1 MPPASD
7 PHPAVLDR
15 AAVRAEMDQA
25 RADFR
30 RLVSHASPAGLR
42 QPSDGTRWT
51 NQQLLFHML
60 FGYLIV
66 RALLILVPIF
76 GLLPGAASRAFARLL
91 DSAQRPFHLINYLGS
106 CAGARVIPPSRM
118 PPMLDHL
125 IAALQQHLE
134 RQSESALRRGMHY
147 PATWDPFFAS
157 YMTLADIYRYPTQH
171 FRFHQRQLT
180 LGRAPAVGTAGSAAA
195 AAGRGKG
202 TGSRPGAGLTPHQA
216 QRFYDR
222 LGRAQDLQAFYED
235 RPVAE
240 LIAAASFPA
249 ARSVFELGCGT
260 GRLAENLLAHHLP
273 AAARY
278 LGADISD
285 TMVTLSQAR
294 LRRFGGRAHVLRA
307 DGTVP
312 LPVASGG
319 FDRFLAV
326 YVFDLLG
333 PGDAGTVIAQAR
345 RLLRPGGLLC
355 AVSLAPGQ
363 APAARL
369 ISQTWTGIWSRA
381 PGLVGGCRPIR
392 LEPLLDGWHITYRAL
407 VTAWAL
413 TSEVIVAAPGQPAS
427 RPDGE
432 LVRSPGCCDP
442 PDGDRA
448 GKAAW
453 WRQGRVLT
461 GPLFSQL
468 ALIAGSRRGR
478 ARRSPHASTGSGA
491 AGPRQGR

>member
-1 MPPASD
+1 MRPAPV
-7 PHPAVLDR
+7 PHPAALDR

-30 RLVSHASPAGLR
+30 RLVSDATPADLR
-42 QPSDGTRWT
+42 RPSDGTRWT

-66 RALLILVPIF
+66 RALLILARIF
-76 GLLPGAASRAFARLL
+76 GLLPGSASSAFARLL
-91 DSAQRPFHLINYLGS
+91 NSARRPFHLINYLGS
-106 CAGARVIPPSRM
+106 RAGARLIPPGRM
-118 PPMLDHL
+118 TPMLDHV
-125 IAALQQHLE
+125 ITALQQHLE
-134 RQSESALRRGMHY
+134 RETETTLRRGMHY

-157 YMTLADIYRYPTQH
+157 YMTLADLYRYPTRH
-171 FRFHQRQLT
+171 FRFHQRQLA
-180 LGRAPAVGTAGSAAA
+180 LGRAPAAGTAGSAAA
-195 AAGRGKG
+195 AAGSGNS
-202 TGSRPGAGLTPHQA
+202 TGSRAGTRPGAGLTPHQA
-216 QRFYDR
+216 RRFYDR

-235 RPVAE
+235 RPAAE

-260 GRLAENLLAHHLP
+260 GRLAENLLARHLP
-273 AAARY
+273 ADARY

-294 LRRFGGRAHVLRA
+294 LRRFGGRARVLRA
-307 DGTVP
+307 NGTVP
-312 LPVASGG
+312 LPVADGG

-333 PGDAGTVIAQAR
+333 PGDAAAVIAQAR

-363 APAARL
+363 DPAARL
-369 ISQTWTGIWSRA
+369 ISQAWTGIWSRA

-392 LEPLLDGWHITYRAL
+392 LEPLLDGWHITHRAM

-413 TSEVIVAAPGQPAS
+413 TSEVIVATPGQPAAPAETPHP
-427 RPDGE
+427 RRHPQDPE
-432 LVRSPGCCDP
+432 TEDPGAIVGNAP
-442 PDGDRA
+442 
-448 GKAAW
+448 
-453 WRQGRVLT
+453 
-461 GPLFSQL
+461 
-468 ALIAGSRRGR
+468 
-478 ARRSPHASTGSGA
+478 
-491 AGPRQGR
+491 

>member
-1 MPPASD
+1 
-7 PHPAVLDR
+7 
-15 AAVRAEMDQA
+15 MDQA

-30 RLVSHASPAGLR
+30 RLVSDATPADLR
-42 QPSDGTRWT
+42 RPSDGIRWT

-66 RALLILVPIF
+66 RALLILVRIF
-76 GLLPGAASRAFARLL
+76 GLLPDAASRAFARLL

-106 CAGARVIPPSRM
+106 CAGARLIPPRRM
-118 PPMLDHL
+118 PPMLDHV

-134 RQSESALRRGMHY
+134 RETESALRRGMHY

-157 YMTLADIYRYPTQH
+157 CMTLADLYRYPTQH

-180 LGRAPAVGTAGSAAA
+180 LDRVPATGTTGPAAA
-195 AAGRGKG
+195 AAGRGKSSG
-202 TGSRPGAGLTPHQA
+202 SRAGSRPGAGLTPHQA

-235 RPVAE
+235 RPAAE

-260 GRLAENLLAHHLP
+260 GRLAENLLARHLP
-273 AAARY
+273 ADARY
-278 LGADISD
+278 LGTDISD
-285 TMVTLSQAR
+285 TMVALSQAR
-294 LRRFGGRAHVLRA
+294 LRRFGGRARVLRA

-333 PGDAGTVIAQAR
+333 PGDAEAVIAQAQ

-392 LEPLLDGWHITYRAL
+392 LEPLLDGWHVTHRAL

-413 TSEVIVAAPGQPAS
+413 TSEVIVAAPRPADGPGGNAPPPRRHPQDPETEDPGAIAGNS
-427 RPDGE
+427 R
-432 LVRSPGCCDP
+432 LRSPPVPGNRVVGTA
-442 PDGDRA
+442 DG
-448 GKAAW
+448 
-453 WRQGRVLT
+453 
-461 GPLFSQL
+461 
-468 ALIAGSRRGR
+468 RRR
-478 ARRSPHASTGSGA
+478 L
-491 AGPRQGR
+491 

>member
-1 MPPASD
+1 MRPAPD
-7 PHPAVLDR
+7 PHPAALDR

-30 RLVSHASPAGLR
+30 RLVSDATPADLR
-42 QPSDGTRWT
+42 RPSDGTRWT

-66 RALLILVPIF
+66 RALLILARIF
-76 GLLPGAASRAFARLL
+76 GLLPGSASSAFARLL
-91 DSAQRPFHLINYLGS
+91 NSARRPFHLINYLGS
-106 CAGARVIPPSRM
+106 RAGARLIPPGRM
-118 PPMLDHL
+118 PPVLDHV
-125 IAALQQHLE
+125 ITALQQHLDRE
-134 RQSESALRRGMHY
+134 TETTLRRGMHY

-157 YMTLADIYRYPTQH
+157 YMTLADLYRYPTRH

-180 LGRAPAVGTAGSAAA
+180 LGRAPAAGTAGPAAA
-195 AAGRGKG
+195 AAGSGNSTGSRA
-202 TGSRPGAGLTPHQA
+202 GSRPGAGLTPHQA

-235 RPVAE
+235 RPAAE
-240 LIAAASFPA
+240 LIASASFPA

-260 GRLAENLLAHHLP
+260 GRLAGNLLARHLP
-273 AAARY
+273 ADARY

-307 DGTVP
+307 NGTVP
-312 LPVASGG
+312 LPVADGG

-333 PGDAGTVIAQAR
+333 PGDAAAVIAQAR

-363 APAARL
+363 DPAARL
-369 ISQTWTGIWSRA
+369 ISQAWTGIWSRA

-392 LEPLLDGWHITYRAL
+392 LEPLLDGWHITHRAM

-413 TSEVIVAAPGQPAS
+413 TSEIIVATPGQPAAPAETPHPPGGTRRIR
-427 RPDGE
+427 RPKI
-432 LVRSPGCCDP
+432 PG
-442 PDGDRA
+442 
-448 GKAAW
+448 
-453 WRQGRVLT
+453 Q
-461 GPLFSQL
+461 
-468 ALIAGSRRGR
+468 
-478 ARRSPHASTGSGA
+478 
-491 AGPRQGR
+491 